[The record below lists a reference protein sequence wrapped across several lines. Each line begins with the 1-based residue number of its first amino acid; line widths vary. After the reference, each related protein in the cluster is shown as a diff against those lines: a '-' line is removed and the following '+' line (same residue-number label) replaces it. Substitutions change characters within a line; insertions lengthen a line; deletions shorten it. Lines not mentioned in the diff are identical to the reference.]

1 MSGSK
6 SSVPVSP
13 RADAGLAGVDPELE
27 RRTRRGRRQM
37 LLVLAICAAPVV
49 AAYVAY
55 FGWHPQARTNYAEF
69 VTPPRELPSD
79 LPLADLQGRIVRP
92 ADLKGQWLLVV
103 VSSGACDATCE
114 RLLWIQRQLREAL
127 GRDAER
133 VDKVW
138 LIDDRRD
145 PSPAALEGVRSGGRP
160 ALVLRVPSSALSRW
174 LEPAVDHAIEDHLY
188 IVDPHGDW
196 MMRAP
201 AHPDP
206 ARLKRDVDKLLRAS
220 EGWDRPGR

>member
-1 MSGSK
+1 MSGSE
-6 SSVPVSP
+6 SSAPVSP
-13 RADAGLAGVDPELE
+13 HADPAMSGVDAELE

-37 LLVLAICAAPVV
+37 LLVLAVCAAPVV
-49 AAYVAY
+49 AAYLAY
-55 FGWHPQARTNYAEF
+55 FAWHPQARTNYSEL
-69 VTPPRELPSD
+69 VLPPREIPAD
-79 LPLADLQGRIVRP
+79 LPLTDLRGGSVRA

-145 PSPAALEGVRSGGRP
+145 PSPAALEGVGSG
-160 ALVLRVPSSALSRW
+160 
-174 LEPAVDHAIEDHLY
+174 
-188 IVDPHGDW
+188 
-196 MMRAP
+196 
-201 AHPDP
+201 
-206 ARLKRDVDKLLRAS
+206 
-220 EGWDRPGR
+220 

>member
-1 MSGSK
+1 MSGSE
-6 SSVPVSP
+6 SSAPVSP
-13 RADAGLAGVDPELE
+13 HADPAVAGVDAELE

-37 LLVLAICAAPVV
+37 LLVLAVCAAPVV
-49 AAYVAY
+49 AAYLAY
-55 FGWHPQARTNYAEF
+55 FGWHPQARTNYSEL
-69 VTPPRELPSD
+69 VLPPREIPAD
-79 LPLADLQGRIVRP
+79 LPLTDLRGGSVRA

-145 PSPAALEGVRSGGRP
+145 PSPAALEGVGSGGRP
-160 ALVLRVPSSALSRW
+160 ALVLRVPSSALVRW
-174 LEPAVDHAIEDHLY
+174 LEPAPEHALEDHIY
-188 IVDPHGDW
+188 IVDPYGGW

-201 AHPDP
+201 SHPDA
-206 ARLKRDVDKLLRAS
+206 ARLKRDVERLLRAS